1 MSNVTAAMLNNVYY
15 ILGNHPEVG
24 IRPMLVVVRDKRD
37 GLCIVEL
44 LQRDM
49 YSRLPRMEKVTAKDL
64 FYSATEA
71 ALAGK
76 ALGER
81 LEPVGADGIFHVVRF
96 DDPKVYESER

>member
-64 FYSATEA
+64 FYSATDA
-71 ALAGK
+71 ARAGQR
-76 ALGER
+76 LGKQ
-81 LEPVGADGIFHVVRF
+81 LVPVGNDGIFEVVRF
-96 DDPKVYESER
+96 DDPEVYERE